1 VTGGG
6 IHVTLRDATNGK
18 PITRIYV
25 YMWLANGEYR
35 AELTDANGTARFDGL
50 AKGTHKVRVPKSI
63 VIDGNNEVIA
73 QGENDQQV
81 RVTGKAI
88 VQLDLKIPVTKT
100 NAVRAPIPMPYG
112 APPARRRTV

>member
-1 VTGGG
+1 MTGGG
-6 IHVTLRDATNGK
+6 IHVTLRDATKRK
-18 PITRIYV
+18 PITGIYV
-25 YMWLANGEYR
+25 YMWPATGEYR

-81 RVTGKAI
+81 RVTGTAV